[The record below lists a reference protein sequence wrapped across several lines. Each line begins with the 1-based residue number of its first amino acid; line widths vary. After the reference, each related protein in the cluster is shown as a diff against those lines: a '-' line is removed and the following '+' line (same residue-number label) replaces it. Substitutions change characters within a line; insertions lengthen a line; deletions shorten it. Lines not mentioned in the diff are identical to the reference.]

1 MPTASLLGVLIL
13 DRDPYVFK
21 DFLGL
26 LQAWLQDAGG
36 FAFVGLL
43 VYILYALQMP
53 ADQAKSAQDRAG
65 VSKWMLGM
73 MVLSLGFLVAY
84 LLLILSGQGADQLNV
99 KVYSSD
105 PGQYIKYVPPKFS
118 TDWQPLGLM
127 LGGLFALLGIGE
139 PFARSLLKVRFRR
152 LWALTILGFREAWR
166 ARLLW
171 VFLLIL
177 VPFLFPVKWFVPVKP
192 EDELR
197 ATLAVTA
204 PAMNLLLLVPAAILA
219 AFSIPGDIK
228 NQNLYTVVTKPVERF
243 EIVFGRFVG
252 YVALMSAALVLMT
265 AVSWLFIRTTTVDAK
280 ARDETMK
287 ARVPVRG
294 ELTFASR
301 RTDFQGTNVGREFD
315 YRKYLTGDP
324 TSSQRAVWSF
334 ADLPA
339 GLATGRDH
347 VPCEFTF
354 DIFRLTKGVEN
365 RGVDVTVR
373 VVSWQAGQ
381 VPPREGEGANWK
393 WADPAREAAYQDRA
407 KELVRELRNLPPAA
421 DVNPASVLAVAR
433 PGSPEWGV
441 VNKLTAEFGFYELT
455 GKEVFDFRPAGIA
468 IPVGVFQN
476 ALQDAPKPGPDG
488 RRPPRLQVFV
498 KCQTGGQML
507 GMAEGDL
514 YLLVGERSFDQ
525 NYFKAAVGLW
535 CRMVI
540 LIGLA
545 VVLST
550 YLAAEVSLLGAALLF
565 LSAYTISHIVDVSS
579 GQSYAGGPT
588 KALTSLLKAEAPTAQ
603 VDDASVVNQASSGI
617 DQAFSWMVRR
627 YVNMVPDVESFSW
640 TTYVAEGFDVPAEAL
655 VMNVLVMVG
664 YLLPWFILGYYLMR
678 SREVAE

>member
-13 DRDPYVFK
+13 DREPYVFK

-26 LQAWLQDAGG
+26 FQAWLQDAGG
-36 FAFVGLL
+36 FAFLGLL

-65 VSKWMLGM
+65 VSRWMLGM
-73 MVLSLGFLVAY
+73 MVLALGFLVAY

-99 KVYSSD
+99 KQYSTD
-105 PGQYIKYVPPKFS
+105 PGAYIKYVPPQFS
-118 TDWQPLGLM
+118 PDWQPLALM

-139 PFARSLLKVRFRR
+139 PFARSLRKVRGRR
-152 LWALTILGFREAWR
+152 LWALTLLGFREAR
-166 ARLLW
+166 RSRLFW
-171 VFLLIL
+171 VFLIIM
-177 VPFLFPVKWFVPVKP
+177 VPFLFPAKWFAPVKP

-197 ATLAVTA
+197 STLAITSLF
-204 PAMNLLLLVPAAILA
+204 MNLLLLVPAAVLA

-243 EIVFGRFVG
+243 EIVFGRFIG
-252 YVALMSAALVLMT
+252 YVALMSAGLVLMT
-265 AVSWLFIRTTTVDAK
+265 GVSWLFIRTTSVDPK

-294 ELTFASR
+294 NLAFQSR
-301 RTDFQGTNVGREFD
+301 KADFQGTNVGREFD

-324 TSSQRAVWSF
+324 SSSQRAIWSF
-334 ADLPA
+334 DDVPA
-339 GLATGRDH
+339 GLAAGRDH

-365 RGVDVTVR
+365 RGVDVSIR
-373 VVSWQAGQ
+373 VVSWQARQ
-381 VPPREGEGANWK
+381 VPPAEGPNWK
-393 WADPAREAAYQDRA
+393 WADPAREADYQEEA
-407 KELVRELRNLPPAA
+407 KRLVRELRNLPPAA
-421 DVNPASVLAVAR
+421 DVNPASVLALAR

-441 VNKLTAEFGFYELT
+441 VNKLAEKFGFYELT
-455 GKEVFDFRPAGIA
+455 GKEVFDFRPAGMA
-468 IPVGVFQN
+468 VPVGVFQN
-476 ALQDAPKPGPDG
+476 ARQDAPKPGPAG

-514 YLLVGERSFDQ
+514 YLLEGERTFDQ
-525 NYFKAAVGLW
+525 NYFKAAFGLW
-535 CRMVI
+535 CRMVV

-550 YLAAEVSLLGAALLF
+550 YLAAVVALLGAALLF
-565 LSAYTISHIVDVSS
+565 VSAYAISHIVDVSS
-579 GQSYAGGPT
+579 GQSYAGGPS
-588 KALTSLLKAEAPTAQ
+588 KALTSLLKAESPTAQ
-603 VDDASVVNQASSGI
+603 VDEGSVVTRATTGI

-640 TTYVAEGFDVPAEAL
+640 TTYVAEGFDVPVQAL
-655 VMNVLVMVG
+655 VMNAVVLVG